1 MTSILIFPHELTH
14 EWIERAAK
22 NNIDIVAMHP
32 PGGKKAPETLEKLLE
47 LCETSEF
54 RALVDEVYARG
65 MKVEYEFHAAGY
77 LVPRELFDTHPE
89 YFRMDENGNRINDW
103 NFCMSNEEA
112 LNLAVK
118 RARDVVKRLY
128 RSTNRYYFW
137 LDDCRDKICNCPKC
151 RSMTTADQQMLFNRR
166 LLEEIRKDDPNATI
180 AYLAYFDTMRL
191 PTKEFDTEGMFLE
204 YAPIAK
210 SMGKD
215 ADPVYVAEERDMLK
229 KLCDYFGTENA
240 RVLEYWLDNSLFSR
254 GKKEPLPFAFT
265 EESTKAMKKDI
276 ENYRSLGFK
285 EFATFACSLGPG
297 YEKLHG
303 EPDIS
308 PFGDCFR

>member
-1 MTSILIFPHELTH
+1 MTSVLIFPHELTH
-14 EWIERAAK
+14 KWIERAAK
-22 NNIDIVAMHP
+22 NNIDIIAMHP

-47 LCETSEF
+47 LCETDEF
-54 RALVDEVYARG
+54 RALVDEVYDHG

-77 LVPRELFDTHPE
+77 LVPRELFDTHHE
-89 YFRMDENGNRINDW
+89 YFRMDENGERINDW
-103 NFCMSNEEA
+103 NFCISNEEA
-112 LNLAVK
+112 LDLAVK

-137 LDDCRDKICNCPKC
+137 LDDCRDKICQCPKC
-151 RSMTTADQQMLFNRR
+151 RSMTTADQQMLFNKR
-166 LLEEIRKDDPNATI
+166 LLEEIRKDDPDATI

-204 YAPIAK
+204 YAPIEK

-215 ADPVYVAEERDMLK
+215 ANPAYIAEEIEMVK

-240 RVLEYWLDNSLFSR
+240 RVLEYWIDNSLFSR
-254 GKKEPLPFAFT
+254 GQKEPLPFAFT
-265 EESTKAMKKDI
+265 EESIEAMKKDI
-276 ENYRSLGFK
+276 ENYRSLGFN
-285 EFATFACSLGPG
+285 EFATFACSLGPN

-303 EPDIS
+303 EPDIT